1 MKAHSKAVA
10 RAVFVTFLWS
20 TSWVLIRFGLQ
31 SIPPLTFAALR
42 YGMATIV
49 LWLFIALRG
58 RGSSTLFLP
67 ARQWPRLILLGIVY
81 YTITQASQF
90 IALSHL
96 RPTTLSLLLSFST
109 VITAIISRI
118 SIHERTL
125 LRQWAG
131 VVLYVGATIVFLLP
145 NIEGQWSLVGYT
157 AAGIGVLA
165 NAAAGVLGR
174 SINRTKQLTSI
185 TVTVISM
192 SVGSA
197 VLIVAAAITDGL
209 PSLGLREWG
218 ILLWLSIINTAFA
231 FVMWNQAHQ
240 ELQAVQSSVINST
253 MLFQI
258 SLLAFIFLGERLLPL
273 QWLMIAV
280 GGLATLTVQLASAA
294 PSRRFISQRGDKLS

>member
-42 YGMATIV
+42 YGMATLV

-58 RGSSTLFLP
+58 RGSATLSLP
-67 ARQWPRLILLGIVY
+67 ARHWPKLILLGILY
-81 YTITQASQF
+81 YTVTQASQF

-96 RPTTLSLLLSFST
+96 RATTLSLLLSFST
-109 VITAIISRI
+109 VITAIIARI
-118 SIHERTL
+118 SIHERML
-125 LRQWAG
+125 VRQWAG

-145 NIEGQWSLVGYT
+145 NIEGQWSLVGYA
-157 AAGIGVLA
+157 AAGVGVLA

-174 SINRTKQLTSI
+174 SINRTKQLSSL

-197 VLIVAAAITDGL
+197 VLIVAAAITDGV
-209 PSLGLREWG
+209 PSLGVREWG
-218 ILLWLSIINTAFA
+218 ILLWLSVINTAFA

-253 MLFQI
+253 MLYQI

-294 PSRRFISQRGDKLS
+294 PSRRFIPQRGDKPF